1 MATGRLARAC
11 DGASSLLAFGLTLTA
26 VAWAADVPRMMR
38 WALYTEQ
45 FLGAMLGLALGLVF
59 LRVRARGV
67 AGAAPPWYDIIAALV
82 GLVAGGTVAA
92 AYPELSLELAYQP
105 SKGVALAAVLLVL
118 ILEGLRRVAGWSLT
132 VIVVAFL
139 CYGLAGHLVPGRL
152 AGRDLALDRMLTQLL
167 LDTNGLLGTPL
178 VIATTVVVA
187 FVLFGHVLNRCGG
200 GVFFTDLSLA
210 LMGRYRGGAAKIAIV
225 ASSIF
230 GSISGSAVSNVATTG
245 VITIPLMRRA
255 GFSGATSGGIEAVAS
270 TGGQLMPPIMGASA
284 FLMAEFLQIPYTDVV
299 VAALVP
305 ALLYYVALFVQAD
318 LRAARA
324 GIAAVPASRIPPLR
338 KTLPSAWFF
347 AAPFAVLIATL
358 FLLNFPPAKAGL
370 GAAAVVAVLGLV
382 SRRDGRGLTVVGVLG
397 VMRDAGFAVLGIILI
412 TAAAGL
418 IIGVLNL
425 SGLSFGL
432 TLVLVELS
440 QHSLLL
446 LLVVAALVSI
456 VLGMGMPTIGVYVLL
471 AALVAP
477 SMVELGIEPIA
488 AHLFVLYFGMMSMI
502 TPPVAI
508 AAFAAASL
516 AESKP
521 LRTAFES
528 MRFGWLAYVV
538 PFLFVASPSL
548 LLIGDAWRIAL
559 AVTTAMAGV
568 WLVSI
573 AMAGHLVQ
581 GLGIVKRLAFAAA
594 GLALLVPAGGFD
606 GAAWSDGAGVLLG
619 AALLAHEWS
628 VRRAREG

>member
-1 MATGRLARAC
+1 MTRAC
-11 DGASSLLAFGLTLTA
+11 DQASNLLAFCLTLTA
-26 VAWAADVPRMMR
+26 AAWAADVPRMLR
-38 WALYTEQ
+38 WPLYTEQ

-59 LRVRARGV
+59 LRVRVRGPV
-67 AGAAPPWYDIIAALV
+67 GPAPPWYDI
-82 GLVAGGTVAA
+82 VAA
-92 AYPELSLELAYQP
+92 GLGLGAGATIAVAYPELSLELAYQP
-105 SKGVALAAVLLVL
+105 TRGVALAVVLLVL

-132 VIVVAFL
+132 VIVIGFIG
-139 CYGLAGHLVPGRL
+139 YGLVGHLVPGRL
-152 AGRDLALDRMLTQLL
+152 AGRDLAIERMLTQLL

-200 GVFFTDLSLA
+200 GAFFTDLSLA

-255 GFSGATSGGIEAVAS
+255 GFSGATSGGVEAVAS

-284 FLMAEFLQIPYTDVV
+284 FLMAEFLQVPYTDVV

-305 ALLYYVALFVQAD
+305 ALLYYLALFVQAD

-324 GIAAVPASRIPPLR
+324 GIAAVPASQIPPLGA
-338 KTLPSAWFF
+338 TLPSAWFY
-347 AAPFAVLIATL
+347 AAPFVVLIATL
-358 FLLNFPPAKAGL
+358 FFLNYPPAKAGL
-370 GAAAVVAVLGLV
+370 GAAAVVALLGFLSRRKGRRLGLV
-382 SRRDGRGLTVVGVLG
+382 DMLRVIRDV
-397 VMRDAGFAVLGIILI
+397 GFAVLGIILI

-446 LLVVAALVSI
+446 LLMVAALVSI

-508 AAFAAASL
+508 AAFAAASI
-516 AESKP
+516 AESNP

-548 LLIGDAWRIAL
+548 LLMGDPQRT
-559 AVTTAMAGV
+559 AVAVATSVAGV
-568 WLVSI
+568 WLVSV
-573 AMAGHLVQ
+573 AMAGHFSRP
-581 GLGIVKRLAFAAA
+581 LGAVNRLAWAAA
-594 GLALLVPAGGFD
+594 GLALLVPAGGFA
-606 GAAWSDGAGVLLG
+606 GAAWSDAAGALLG
-619 AALLAHEWS
+619 AVLLWRE
-628 VRRAREG
+628 RRLAR